1 MSEKKEE
8 GEEAKA
14 GEAEAK
20 KGAAKAGG
28 INVVSLVLTAV
39 LAGGASFAGAKFGGG
54 SHGGGGGGGGG
65 HGAAAGGEHG
75 EGGHG
80 ASASSMQSEPPG
92 FTLPLEPFLVMTADA
107 NHRPHAMR
115 MVLALEFEHV
125 VTEERARAF
134 VPRIRDAALAHIRGI
149 PYETFSDPT
158 QVDHVRADLLER
170 FRSTGAP
177 GIMRV
182 LVTDLV
188 VQ

>member
-20 KGAAKAGG
+20 KGAGKAGG

-54 SHGGGGGGGGG
+54 SHGGGGGGGG
-65 HGAAAGGEHG
+65 HGAAAEGGHG